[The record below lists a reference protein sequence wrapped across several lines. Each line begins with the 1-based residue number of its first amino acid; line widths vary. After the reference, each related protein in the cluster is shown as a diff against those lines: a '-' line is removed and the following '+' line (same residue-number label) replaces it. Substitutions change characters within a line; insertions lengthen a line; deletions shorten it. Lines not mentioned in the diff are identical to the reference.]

1 MAIHKKIRQA
11 RHVKGW
17 TQEEV
22 AEKLE
27 ITVNA
32 YGAIERGET
41 HPTIPKLKKMCEV
54 LEVKLSEL
62 IDCEET
68 RTVNIA
74 FKKNSGKHQN
84 FRYIIGICSPEY
96 LNLQNELEKQELI
109 IEMQQKEIEY
119 LKKINDL
126 LEAEKLK
133 S

>member
-1 MAIHKKIRQA
+1 MTIHKKIRQA
-11 RHVKGW
+11 RHVKGG

-32 YGAIERGET
+32 YGAMERGES

-54 LEVKLSEL
+54 LEVELSEL

-68 RTVNIA
+68 QVVNIA
-74 FKKNSGKHQN
+74 YKKSGKHHN
-84 FRYIIGICSPEY
+84 YRYTIGICSPEH
-96 LNLQNELEKQELI
+96 LNLQSELEKQELI

-119 LKKINDL
+119 LKKINEL
-126 LEAEKLK
+126 QAEKLK

>member
-1 MAIHKKIRQA
+1 MTIHKKIRQA

-27 ITVNA
+27 ITANA

-54 LEVKLSEL
+54 LEVELSEL
-62 IDCEET
+62 IDCEES
-68 RTVNIA
+68 RVVNIT
-74 FKKNSGKHQN
+74 FEKNLGKHQN
-84 FRYIIGICSPEY
+84 FRYIIGICSPEH
-96 LNLQNELEKQELI
+96 LSLLSELEKQELI
-109 IEMQQKEIEY
+109 IEMQKKEIEY
-119 LKKINDL
+119 LKKINEL
-126 LEAEKLK
+126 QAENLK